1 MFTETQ
7 LNNYADVLLWGLKT
21 ARRKKF
27 KKNDIVLI
35 RYDKPALRLA
45 EILYDKL
52 IGMGMNPV
60 QRVNLSPLMERSFYH
75 KSRDS
80 QLNFRVPGDEELY
93 NNLSA
98 GIYLIAPESMTHL
111 SDVAPERIGKAAVSR
126 KYLKEILDRREE
138 EGAFSWTLCALP
150 TQEQADHAKLPLD
163 TYGEQIIRAC
173 FLDTDNP
180 VGRWQHIYK
189 QTASLKNWLTRLDVS
204 YFHIQSEHTDL
215 KIAPG
220 SQRRWLGIS
229 GHNIPSFEL
238 FLSPDW
244 RKTEG
249 VYFSDQPSY
258 RNGNYVEGIR
268 LVFKKGKV
276 VEMSAQKGENFLKQ
290 QLAIDSGANKV
301 GEFSLT
307 DRRFSR
313 IDQFMANTLFDEN
326 FGGTYGNCH
335 IALGSSYSD
344 TFDGDPERLTK
355 AMKRKLGL
363 NDSALHWDLVN
374 TEPKQVTAH
383 LVGGGKIR
391 IYEDGEFRNARG
403 KFLYAG

>member
-1 MFTETQ
+1 
-7 LNNYADVLLWGLKT
+7 
-21 ARRKKF
+21 
-27 KKNDIVLI
+27 
-35 RYDKPALRLA
+35 
-45 EILYDKL
+45 
-52 IGMGMNPV
+52 
-60 QRVNLSPLMERSFYH
+60 
-75 KSRDS
+75 
-80 QLNFRVPGDEELY
+80 
-93 NNLSA
+93 
-98 GIYLIAPESMTHL
+98 
-111 SDVAPERIGKAAVSR
+111 
-126 KYLKEILDRREE
+126 
-138 EGAFSWTLCALP
+138 
-150 TQEQADHAKLPLD
+150 
-163 TYGEQIIRAC
+163 
-173 FLDTDNP
+173 
-180 VGRWQHIYK
+180 
-189 QTASLKNWLTRLDVS
+189 
-204 YFHIQSEHTDL
+204 L

-355 AMKRKLGL
+355 AMKRKF
-363 NDSALHWDLVN
+363 DSALHWDLVN

-383 LVGGGKIR
+383 LVGGGKIC
-391 IYEDGEFRNARG
+391 IYENGEFRNARG